1 MSAAAP
7 APAGLRVRGVRVA
20 YGRATVLD
28 GVSLDVAAG
37 ETSVL
42 FGPSGAGKTVLLR
55 ALAGLEPGATGR
67 VWIGGRD
74 VSALGPEHRR
84 VGVAFQNFALYPHM
98 PASANIASPLRARRL
113 PAEEVQRR
121 VQAVAS
127 LLKIGHVLGNLPR
140 ALSNGQKQR
149 TALARA
155 LVAEPDALLLD
166 DPLRNVDAK
175 LRYEMRMELPR
186 LLRRA
191 GAATIYV
198 TQDHREAMA
207 LGDRIAV
214 LVEGRVAQVGTPEEV
229 YDAPATVAVARLF
242 GDPPLNLIPARAE
255 PGGVRALGLHL
266 PLRPARPSPA
276 GAAPPGGAGAR
287 PETADPRGDNGS
299 MGRQGAV
306 LLGLRPEAISV
317 LPAPAQGAAPAT
329 LVAATP
335 LHERLVLLLRTPD
348 GAELLASTAGDAP
361 AEGSAVWFRPDP
373 ARALLYDADS
383 GLRVPATAAQ
393 PEMAS

>member
-7 APAGLRVRGVRVA
+7 VGAGLRVREVRVA
-20 YGRATVLD
+20 YGRTAVLD
-28 GVSLDVAAG
+28 GVSLDVAPG
-37 ETSVL
+37 ETLVL

-55 ALAGLEPGATGR
+55 AIAGLEPGATGR
-67 VWIGGRD
+67 VGIGGRD

-98 PASANIASPLRARRL
+98 PARANIASPLLARRL
-113 PAEEVQRR
+113 PTDEVERR

-127 LLKIGHVLGNLPR
+127 LLKIGHVLGNPPR

-155 LVAEPDALLLD
+155 LVAEPDVLLLD

-214 LVEGRVAQVGTPEEV
+214 LVGGRVAQVGTPDEV

-242 GDPPLNLIPARAE
+242 GDPPLNLVPAGIG
-255 PGGVRALGLHL
+255 PDGVRALGLRL
-266 PLRPARPSPA
+266 PLRARPSPA
-276 GAAPPGGAGAR
+276 ASASARDDAGGAWRDG
-287 PETADPRGDNGS
+287 
-299 MGRQGAV
+299 V
-306 LLGLRPEAISV
+306 LLGLRPEAVAVSTAA
-317 LPAPAQGAAPAT
+317 APDAAPAT
-329 LVAATP
+329 LIAATP

-348 GAELLASTAGDAP
+348 GAELLASTAGPAP
-361 AEGSAVWFRPDP
+361 PEGAAVWFRPDP
-373 ARALLYDADS
+373 ARALLYGVAS
-383 GLRVPATAAQ
+383 GLRVPADAVH